1 MLSMLRTKMRLP
13 IAEGVAERKCLEC
26 HDDDNSP
33 AFHEAGAFEKYWR
46 EVEHSGM
53 D

>member
-1 MLSMLRTKMRLP
+1 MKLP
-13 IAEGVAERKCLEC
+13 LAGDAAERKCLEC

-33 AFHEAGAFEKYWR
+33 DFHLPGAFEKYWK
-46 EVEHSGM
+46 EVAHPWK